1 MNDAPLQVPSAVLFL
16 IFVVLLLASMLLIR
30 GVEALR
36 RSGARRM
43 PWFPRSRAS
52 RAT

>member
-16 IFVVLLLASMLLIR
+16 IFALLLIACMLLIR
-30 GVEALR
+30 GAEVLR

-43 PWFPRSRAS
+43 AWFPRSRAS

>member
-30 GVEALR
+30 GAEVLR
-36 RSGARRM
+36 RLGARRM
-43 PWFPRSRAS
+43 RWFPRSRAS